1 MAKPIITT
9 DNVGCRDVVDD
20 GINGYLCEV
29 RNTQDLASKMELMI
43 NLPDKD
49 RKTMGEAGR
58 GKMVEEF
65 SEEIVINKYLESIS
79 EIL

>member
-1 MAKPIITT
+1 
-9 DNVGCRDVVDD
+9 
-20 GINGYLCEV
+20 
-29 RNTQDLASKMELMI
+29 MELMI

-58 GKMVEEF
+58 EKMVEEF